1 MSKWENPGR
10 EFDDLGCNFIQNK
23 DILIIGDDEN
33 CKRVQMR
40 FKFLNS
46 DIKMETNPPEY
57 NDKNGFI
64 SNVDKILFRLK
75 LRKFI
80 KMLPSDCTLILADNK
95 AWMKFEKYRYVSKW
109 LKKIGRQLGRKIY
122 GEEEFFRNNL
132 SIYAAYVK
140 DLVYFRDTS
149 FICTTV
155 CNLNCK
161 SCLNLNPYFKNK
173 CHRNIDE
180 LKKDIDIYF
189 KCVDM
194 VGRFHISGG
203 EPQLYPDL
211 AELILYIHNNYSS
224 KIETLAVVTNGT
236 IIPSDKLCETLK
248 CCNVTVEVD
257 DYRENVPKLK
267 ETYPKVVQKLKHYG
281 IMLEELAAGEVW
293 EWFEIFPPKN
303 VIEKENTKS
312 AIERYT
318 KCGNPFMGLA
328 NQKLNSCCYAGFA
341 ETAGLVKQGDDEF
354 FDLASFTQE
363 KKKELVE
370 FRLRFNKKGYTNF
383 CRYCNGFPAINP
395 NRVKPA
401 IQAESLMEWNINRPY
416 EMTMAI
422 DAQKS

>member
-46 DIKMETNPPEY
+46 DIKMETNLPQY

-122 GEEEFFRNNL
+122 GEEEFFRNDL

-161 SCLNLNPYFKNK
+161 SCLDRK
-173 CHRNIDE
+173 
-180 LKKDIDIYF
+180 
-189 KCVDM
+189 
-194 VGRFHISGG
+194 S
-203 EPQLYPDL
+203 
-211 AELILYIHNNYSS
+211 
-224 KIETLAVVTNGT
+224 VV
-236 IIPSDKLCETLK
+236 
-248 CCNVTVEVD
+248 
-257 DYRENVPKLK
+257 
-267 ETYPKVVQKLKHYG
+267 
-281 IMLEELAAGEVW
+281 
-293 EWFEIFPPKN
+293 
-303 VIEKENTKS
+303 
-312 AIERYT
+312 
-318 KCGNPFMGLA
+318 
-328 NQKLNSCCYAGFA
+328 
-341 ETAGLVKQGDDEF
+341 
-354 FDLASFTQE
+354 
-363 KKKELVE
+363 
-370 FRLRFNKKGYTNF
+370 
-383 CRYCNGFPAINP
+383 
-395 NRVKPA
+395 
-401 IQAESLMEWNINRPY
+401 
-416 EMTMAI
+416 
-422 DAQKS
+422 